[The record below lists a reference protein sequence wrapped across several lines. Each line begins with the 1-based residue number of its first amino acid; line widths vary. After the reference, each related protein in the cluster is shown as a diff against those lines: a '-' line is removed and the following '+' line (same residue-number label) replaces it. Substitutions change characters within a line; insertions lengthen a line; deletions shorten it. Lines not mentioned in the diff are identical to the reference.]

1 MKTTLSREER
11 TGLTAAMRQAQ
22 RTLQLARRSV
32 ESDEREAAAQYLV
45 CLREQVEILL
55 RGLR

>member
-1 MKTTLSREER
+1 
-11 TGLTAAMRQAQ
+11 MRQAQ
-22 RTLQLARRSV
+22 RNLQLARRSV